1 MNVKFKDRHGES
13 LATNS
18 ESQMRSDEE
27 DNGKNKLSAEQV
39 LQMLREE
46 GMNITLEQSR
56 LILEF
61 LRKLANITV
70 SNYLKTKQ

>member
-1 MNVKFKDRHGES
+1 
-13 LATNS
+13 
-18 ESQMRSDEE
+18 MRSDEE

-70 SNYLKTKQ
+70 SNYLKTKK